1 MRILALFMASAFL
14 LGCSS
19 TPLSLKGE
27 AVYYAL
33 ETDTLLR
40 TWEESCK
47 EVNLD
52 VKQKA
57 LLTRQNWWQR
67 NGTFVEAADFGLAY
81 DMIQISGDRPETGA
95 RLALAVTWDIVENAE
110 IGRASC
116 REGV

>member
-19 TPLSLKGE
+19 TPLSPKGE

-57 LLTRQNWWQR
+57 LLTTMSLVCLMKR
-67 NGTFVEAADFGLAY
+67 AASF
-81 DMIQISGDRPETGA
+81 IT
-95 RLALAVTWDIVENAE
+95 
-110 IGRASC
+110 
-116 REGV
+116 

>member
-19 TPLSLKGE
+19 TPLSPKGE

-67 NGTFVEAADFGLAY
+67 NGTFVEAARSEEHTSEL
-81 DMIQISGDRPETGA
+81 QSRPHLVC
-95 RLALAVTWDIVENAE
+95 RLLLEKKKKNINIHT
-110 IGRASC
+110 
-116 REGV
+116 